1 MERTAAVRRKAGAE
15 PMRLPPAVDLAQV
28 GSEDAV
34 RALRVLMMVVER
46 AVARKQL
53 AESGL
58 EAEDRRCP
66 QSSQEQAA
74 YTP

>member
-28 GSEDAV
+28 ESADAV
-34 RALRVLMMVVER
+34 RALRVLMMVAEQM
-46 AVARKQL
+46 VARKQL

-58 EAEDRRCP
+58 EVEDRRCP
-66 QSSQEQAA
+66 RRREEQAA
-74 YTP
+74 FAP